1 MSLTDPPQTIPTLV
15 AESQITRSPDWK
27 VVYCNI
33 LGIGWGENEARLMI
47 AFDEDLAKSGSK
59 VREELLVVM
68 PHRAA
73 KLLVHT
79 LGSIIAN
86 HEANNGPIP
95 YPEERLQEI
104 DRAIKEQAERGRP
117 PQK

>member
-1 MSLTDPPQTIPTLV
+1 MSSTDAPPIHPTIV
-15 AESQITRSPDWK
+15 AEAQITRSPDWK

-33 LGIGWGENEARLMI
+33 LGIGWGDNEARLMI
-47 AFDEDLAKSGSK
+47 AFDEDLANSGTK
-59 VREELLVVM
+59 VREGLLVVM

-86 HEANNGPIP
+86 HEANHGPIP
-95 YPEERLQEI
+95 YPAERLQEI
-104 DRAIKEQAERGRP
+104 DKAIKEQAERGRP
-117 PQK
+117 PKK